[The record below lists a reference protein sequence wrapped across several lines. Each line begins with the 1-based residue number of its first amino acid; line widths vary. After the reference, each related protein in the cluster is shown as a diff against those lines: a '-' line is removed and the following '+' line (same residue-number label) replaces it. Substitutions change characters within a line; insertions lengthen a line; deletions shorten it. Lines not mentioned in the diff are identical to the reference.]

1 MSRAQA
7 PLPRSVHTPAPVAP
21 GWPAWARASLWVAAA
36 LALAAVFMA
45 YLNPHLAL
53 DLATRVWACF

>member
-1 MSRAQA
+1 MPRP
-7 PLPRSVHTPAPVAP
+7 PLLRVA
-21 GWPAWARASLWVAAA
+21 AWALA
-36 LALAAVFMA
+36 LAALAAVFMA